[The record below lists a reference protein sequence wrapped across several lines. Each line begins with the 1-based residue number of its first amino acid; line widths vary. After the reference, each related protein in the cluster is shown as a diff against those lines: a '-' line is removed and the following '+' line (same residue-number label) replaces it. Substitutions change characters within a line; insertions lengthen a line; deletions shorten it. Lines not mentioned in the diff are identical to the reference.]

1 MIQMVFST
9 YIFAVD
15 ATRELFSLKVNEG
28 VMIGKYKDRRRK
40 GGEREGVSE
49 SERKKA
55 KVRESEGGSQCDYMV
70 E

>member
-15 ATRELFSLKVNEG
+15 ATRELFCLKVNEG
-28 VMIGKYKDRRRK
+28 LMIGKYKDRRRK

-49 SERKKA
+49 SEREKA
-55 KVRESEGGSQCDYMV
+55 RGSEREGVGV
-70 E
+70 TRW

>member
-1 MIQMVFST
+1 MVFST

-28 VMIGKYKDRRRK
+28 LMIGKYKDRRRK

-49 SERKKA
+49 SEREKA
-55 KVRESEGGSQCDYMV
+55 RGSEREGVGV
-70 E
+70 TRW